1 MAYIFLALAI
11 VAEVA
16 ATSALKASEEF
27 TKLVPSLIV
36 AIGYGISFYCLSVVI
51 KTIPLG
57 IAYAVWAGVGIVL
70 ISLVGVFFYRQ
81 ILDIPAIVGM
91 VLIIVGVV
99 VIYGFSDVVE
109 SA

>member
-11 VAEVA
+11 VAEVT

-36 AIGYGISFYCLSVVI
+36 GLGYGFSFYCLSVVI

-70 ISLVGVFFYRQ
+70 ISLVGVLFYRQ
-81 ILDIPAIVGM
+81 ALDVPAIVGM
-91 VLIIVGVV
+91 ALIIIGVV
-99 VIYGFSDVVE
+99 IIYVFSDVVE